1 MAGDAISIPGQ
12 FSGSSAG
19 GDSSAGPVST
29 TVGFGSTTV
38 NAKDKSSMLILGA
51 LVVAVI
57 YLTHRA

>member
-1 MAGDAISIPGQ
+1 MAGDAINIPGNL
-12 FSGSSAG
+12 SLSG
-19 GDSSAGPVST
+19 GDASTGPVST
-29 TVGFGSTTV
+29 TVGFGNTTV